1 MPEFTTD
8 WFSMNIPHWETLF
21 EVYKDKPNLRFLEIG
36 CFEGRATVWLLENI
50 LTDPTSKI
58 TVIDTFKGSW
68 EHKNMQGIQTL
79 EDRFKANIEPYKDK
93 VDILKGKSEEF
104 FPSADR
110 NYFDFIYID
119 GSHNAIDVLR
129 DGMSSWDML
138 KTGGLMIF
146 DDFNWG
152 EEYAP
157 EQRPFF
163 AIKGFLLTLGKLCSY
178 QQFNDQVVV
187 WKK

>member
-8 WFSMNIPHWETLF
+8 WFSMNIPHWEKLL
-21 EVYKDKPNLRFLEIG
+21 EVYKGKPNIRFLEIG
-36 CFEGRATVWLLENI
+36 CFEGRATLWLLENI
-50 LTDPTSKI
+50 LTDPTAKI
-58 TVIDTFKGSW
+58 TVIDTFKGSP
-68 EHKNMQGIQTL
+68 EHKKLNLTTL
-79 EDRFKANIEPYKDK
+79 KQRFEANIAPYKDK
-93 VDILKGKSEEF
+93 VDILEGKSEEF
-104 FPSADR
+104 FPSGDR

-138 KTGGLMIF
+138 KPGGLIIF

-157 EQRPFF
+157 EQRPFL
-163 AIKGFLLTLGKLCSY
+163 AIKGFLLTLGKLCNYS
-178 QQFNDQVVV
+178 QFGDQVVI